1 MEKEKCR
8 FSGKTEKEWGI
19 RRKEVE
25 QNYEI
30 SQEESLFTECQNNYP
45 VSKGVTIQFMKFFI

>member
-1 MEKEKCR
+1 MQVFR
-8 FSGKTEKEWGI
+8 KTEKEWGI